1 MANPRLAQATLS
13 RAAPNVAVPRYDR
26 ARLTPGIV
34 HIGVG
39 GFHRAHQ
46 AAATEDCL
54 NRGERGWGVVG
65 ASLRGSAMRDALAPQ
80 DFLYAL
86 ALRDSRGETLRIV
99 GAIQDILAA
108 SPDPEPLLA
117 RMANSAT
124 RIVSLTITEKGY
136 TTDLATGDVLWDHPD
151 VARDLA
157 GGGTPRTALGLL
169 AVALRRRHDAG
180 VAPFTILS
188 CDNLPNNGPMLRRSL
203 IAFLDRRDPALRRI
217 TDRDLTC
224 PATMVDRIA
233 PATTDE
239 DRRSISQ
246 AIGLEDAWPAVAE
259 PFFQW
264 VIEDQFALGRPNWE
278 ASGAQFVADVAPF
291 EHMKL
296 RLLNGAHSAIAA
308 TGRLA
313 GYDTIARAI
322 ADPSIRTFIKAYW
335 SEVVPT
341 IGPAIDA
348 EDYVRRLLV
357 RFDNTALRHLTAQI
371 ATDASQK
378 IPQRLLAPLRERRAA
393 GARSP
398 AMIFALAAW
407 IRSCAGFDDSGAP
420 LPVNDPVF
428 ERWSGKPDQ
437 RVAGVDET
445 VRAFLSFTSVFGGE
459 AASDAALAEDLRAA
473 LDGIRRSG
481 VRAAMQRLT
490 AQPLPQA

>member
-1 MANPRLAQATLS
+1 MTNPRLAQATLS
-13 RAAPNVAVPRYDR
+13 RAAANIAVPRYDR
-26 ARLTPGIV
+26 GRLTPGIV

-54 NRGERGWGVVG
+54 DRGETGWGIVG
-65 ASLRGSAMRDALAPQ
+65 AALRSGAIRDALAPQ
-80 DFLYAL
+80 DFLYTL
-86 ALRDSRGETLRIV
+86 ALRDSASENLRIV
-99 GAIQDILAA
+99 GAIQDILVSAR
-108 SPDPEPLLA
+108 DPEPLLA
-117 RMANSAT
+117 RMADPAT

-136 TTDLATGDVLWDHPD
+136 TTDLATGEVLWDHPE
-151 VARDLA
+151 VAGDLA
-157 GGGTPRTALGLL
+157 GDEPPRTALGLL
-169 AVALRRRHDAG
+169 AAALRRRHDAR

-203 IAFLDRRDPALRRI
+203 IAFLDRRDRELSRSLERELA
-217 TDRDLTC
+217 C
-224 PATMVDRIA
+224 PAAMVDRIA

-239 DRRSISQ
+239 DRRSISK

-264 VIEDQFALGRPNWE
+264 VIEDRFSLGRPGWE
-278 ASGAQFVADVAPF
+278 ASGAEFVADVAPF
-291 EHMKL
+291 ERMKL
-296 RLLNGAHSAIAA
+296 RLLNGAHSALAA
-308 TGRLA
+308 VGRVA
-313 GYDTIARAI
+313 GYDTVSRAI
-322 ADPSIRTFIKAYW
+322 ADPALRDFIRAYW
-335 SEVVPT
+335 REVIPT
-341 IGPAIDA
+341 ISPAIDA
-348 EDYVRRLLV
+348 EEYVRRLLV

-420 LPVNDPVF
+420 LPLADPVF
-428 ERWSGKPDQ
+428 ERWTGRPDQ
-437 RVAGVDET
+437 RHASVDET
-445 VRAFLSFTSVFGGE
+445 VRAFLSFTPVFGGE

-473 LDGIRRSG
+473 LDDIRRFGIRP
-481 VRAAMQRLT
+481 AMQRST
-490 AQPLPQA
+490 AQPPPQT